1 MQGQSAMSSSRRR
14 GLATLELVL
23 ALPMLLFVMALAI
36 NFGTA
41 ASWKVRA
48 LVVARHAAWSTRPP
62 RTGFQYPRPQN
73 WPLGANLGA
82 GSAMN
87 FPPLDDPRVYHP
99 VVRGPTL
106 LGGTAVNSELL
117 DPSRGFRHGTSGI
130 RRDFPLLRRMGTYEL
145 SAGAN
150 LLDNL
155 WQFWRQGLNTNGDR
169 RIPVL
174 YVLAQAPPAYA
185 QAYVRAVL
193 AILRFPLRNDLR
205 PLDRDDEFQAY
216 AQRFPQLRIGVP
228 DFHPRPAGFCS
239 LDRTV
244 ADQVVADLLDR
255 ITGRVDRDA
264 AGNVTRRIP
273 GVPENMTRAFL
284 GLYRAVIQQLQNQ
297 MNATPPPP
305 PDQMAAMQAEIDQL
319 QAKIDI
325 LQKFL
330 QTL

>member
-1 MQGQSAMSSSRRR
+1 MVALPRR
-14 GLATLELVL
+14 GLATLEFVL
-23 ALPMLLFVMALAI
+23 ALPILLFVMALAV

-48 LVVARHAAWSTRPP
+48 LVAARHAAWSTRPP

-73 WPLGANLGA
+73 WPATANLGA
-82 GSAMN
+82 GGAAD
-87 FPPLDDPRVYHP
+87 FAPLDDPRVYHP

-106 LGGTAVNSELL
+106 PGGTTVNSALL
-117 DPSRGFRHGTSGI
+117 DPSRGFRRGWSDI
-130 RRDFPLLRRMGTYEL
+130 RRPFPLLRRLGTYGL
-145 SAGAN
+145 SAGTN

-155 WQFWRQGLNTNGDR
+155 WQFWRHGLGSNSDR

-174 YVLAQAPPAYA
+174 YALAQAPPAYA

-193 AILRFPLRNDLR
+193 ALLRFPLRNDLR

-216 AQRFPQLRIGVP
+216 AQRFPQLGIGVP
-228 DFHPRPAGFCS
+228 DFHPGLIGFCT
-239 LDRTV
+239 LDRQV
-244 ADQVVADLLDR
+244 ADRAVADLLDR
-255 ITGRVDRDA
+255 ITGRVDRDSS
-264 AGNVTRRIP
+264 GNVTRRVP
-273 GVPENMTRAFL
+273 GVPENMTRAFI
-284 GLYRAVIQQLQNQ
+284 GLYRAVIQELQNQ

-305 PDQMAAMQAEIDQL
+305 PGQSAAIQAEIDQL
-319 QAKIDI
+319 QAKIDV

>member
-1 MQGQSAMSSSRRR
+1 MASSRRY
-14 GLATLELVL
+14 GLATVEFVL
-23 ALPMLLFVMALAI
+23 ALPILLFVMALAI

-41 ASWKVRA
+41 ASWKVRT
-48 LVVARHAAWSTRPP
+48 LVAARHAAWSTRPP
-62 RTGFQYPRPQN
+62 RTGFQYPRLQN
-73 WPLGANLGA
+73 WPATANLGA
-82 GSAMN
+82 GRAAD

-99 VVRGPTL
+99 VARGPTL
-106 LGGTAVNSELL
+106 PWGTTVNSALL
-117 DPSRGFRHGTSGI
+117 DPSRGFRRGWSDI
-130 RRDFPLLRRMGTYEL
+130 RRTFPLLRRMGTYGL

-155 WQFWRQGLNTNGDR
+155 WQFWRQGLDSNSDR

-174 YVLAQAPPAYA
+174 YALAQAPPAYA

-216 AQRFPQLRIGVP
+216 GQRFPQLRIGVP

-239 LDRTV
+239 LDRAV
-244 ADQVVADLLDR
+244 ADGAVADLLDR

-264 AGNVTRRIP
+264 SGNVTRRIP
-273 GVPENMTRAFL
+273 GVPENMTRAFI
-284 GLYRAVIQQLQNQ
+284 GLYRAVIQELQTQ

-305 PDQMAAMQAEIDQL
+305 PDQRATIQAEIDQL